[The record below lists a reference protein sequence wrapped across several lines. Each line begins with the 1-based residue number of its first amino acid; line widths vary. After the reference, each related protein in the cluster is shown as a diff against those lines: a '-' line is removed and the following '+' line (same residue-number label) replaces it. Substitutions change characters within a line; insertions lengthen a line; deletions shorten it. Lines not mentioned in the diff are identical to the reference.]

1 MSKICALMT
10 NKLLGCCRAGAIA
23 FKSDEI
29 VTLYAKRPVRP
40 SVPSSTSMLKSS
52 LATIQWKKYL
62 VTCYKNI
69 LRRGG
74 AGGGDERWE
83 GEGWVTGAPKC
94 CRDV

>member
-69 LRRGG
+69 SRRGG
-74 AGGGDERWE
+74 AGGGGTVGGGER
-83 GEGWVTGAPKC
+83 GYGGAEMLP
-94 CRDV
+94 